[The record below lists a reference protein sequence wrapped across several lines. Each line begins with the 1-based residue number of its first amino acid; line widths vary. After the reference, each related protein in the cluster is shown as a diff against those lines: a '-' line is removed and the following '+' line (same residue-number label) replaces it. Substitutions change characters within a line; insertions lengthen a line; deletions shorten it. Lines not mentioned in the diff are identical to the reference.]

1 MRQAGSMPESAVVIL
16 PFDYPDAPAL
26 QAELV
31 GRGLP
36 AFLPEIPQIEAEVPD
51 RLADAKRVAY
61 TAIWLNE
68 NAVSGPIVCVARGA
82 AARLLPGLGFA
93 QRSAHRLVSAYMIV
107 DGPTPAPA
115 QEWPD
120 APVWWLLTPD
130 AGAELAD
137 QVLTAKLRGFQVVE
151 QADVVSVLAD
161 FQSSG

>member
-1 MRQAGSMPESAVVIL
+1 MPDSTVVIL
-16 PFDYPDAPAL
+16 PVDYPDAAAL

-31 GRGLP
+31 GCGVS
-36 AFLPEIPQIEAEVPD
+36 AYLPEIPRIGADVPE

-68 NAVSGPIVCVARGA
+68 AGVSGPIVCVARGE

-93 QRSAHRLVSAYMIV
+93 QRSAHRLVSGYVIL

-120 APVWWLLTPD
+120 APVWWALTD
-130 AGAELAD
+130 EASAELAEKA
-137 QVLTAKLRGFQVVE
+137 LTAKLRGFNVVE
-151 QADVVSVLAD
+151 QADVVAVVTQAAT
-161 FQSSG
+161 

>member
-1 MRQAGSMPESAVVIL
+1 MPESAVVIL
-16 PFDYPDAPAL
+16 PFDFPDAPEL

-31 GRGLP
+31 GRGIP
-36 AFLPEIPQIEAEVPD
+36 AFLPEVPAVD
-51 RLADAKRVAY
+51 DAVPERLADAKRVAY

-68 NAVSGPIVCVARGA
+68 NAVAGPIVCVARGT

-93 QRSAHRLVSAYMIV
+93 QRSTHRLVSGYVII

-120 APVWWLLTPD
+120 APVWWLVTPAAD
-130 AGAELAD
+130 AELGG
-137 QVLTAKLRGFQVVE
+137 QVLTAKLRGFQVIE
-151 QADVVSVLAD
+151 QANVVDVVAD